1 MIFTQLA
8 ATTSDRFREI
18 QRLFAHL
25 ESLKLEADA
34 GDAVKGKILA
44 SLKGFFFVHL
54 YGYLE
59 SSVSQGVQI
68 FLQEIS
74 ALNVSYAHCEQVFYS
89 VVLDAEFK
97 SATDKNSKN
106 KKWSSRCDL
115 LGRQLSVDAC
125 SPEDTIFADSL
136 QSTGYKTL
144 VEVFQTLNIA
154 KLPVPNARHIGF
166 VDEVKDRRHEVAHGR
181 IAPEA
186 VGGAFTI
193 QELKER
199 MDSMELVVRHILD
212 VLEDHYLTRGFISA
226 PHQLSYP

>member
-1 MIFTQLA
+1 MIFIQLA
-8 ATTSDRFREI
+8 ATTGDRFREI

-25 ESLKLEADA
+25 EALKIEADA
-34 GDAVKGKILA
+34 GDAVKGKVLA

-59 SSVSQGVQI
+59 SSVSQAVQI
-68 FLQEIS
+68 FLQEIA

-97 SATDKNSKN
+97 SATDKTSKN
-106 KKWSSRCDL
+106 KKWTSRCDL
-115 LGRQLSVDAC
+115 LGRQLSIDAC
-125 SPEDTIFADSL
+125 QPEDTIFADSL

-144 VEVFQTLNIA
+144 TEVFQTLSIA
-154 KLPVPNARHIGF
+154 KLPVPNPSHIGLI
-166 VDEVKDRRHEVAHGR
+166 DEVKERRHEVAHGR
-181 IAPEA
+181 VAPEV

-193 QELKER
+193 QELKVR
-199 MDSMELVVRHILD
+199 MDSMEHVVRHILD
-212 VLEDHYLTRGFISA
+212 VLEEHYLSRGFISA